1 MRNTIIALISKRGG
15 GLDSA
20 GGLFHALGLSRYR
33 IFNTIPAFT
42 LAEVLITLGIIGV
55 VAAMTLPTLIN
66 NYKKTEVTTH
76 LKKFFS
82 MMNQAILEEE
92 AASGSMEYWMPNC
105 NRSDKKCFENWYL
118 EHLDKHIKSYQ
129 KKASS
134 NDVNYNV
141 IFADGSGFNA
151 YVAGSTQ
158 IHFFYCTNFKYCNT
172 EKERYDG
179 VQSFLFTICKYK
191 NKYQL
196 VASDCNYQNK
206 TREKLLDLCLKGNS
220 DNADI
225 YSQGR
230 RHACTR
236 LIQYDGWE
244 IKDDYPWFQ
253 AKQPEKDK

>member
-1 MRNTIIALISKRGG
+1 MAG
-15 GLDSA
+15 GLDNA

-33 IFNTIPAFT
+33 KFNTIPAFT

-66 NYKKTEVTTH
+66 NYKKTGVTTQ

-92 AASGSMEYWMPNC
+92 AASGSMEYWMPDC
-105 NRSDKKCFENWYL
+105 GWQPKCFENWYL

-134 NDVNYNV
+134 NDINYNV

-151 YVAGSTQ
+151 YVAGSNQ
-158 IHFFYCTNFKYCNT
+158 IYFFYCTNFKYCNT

-206 TREKLLDLCLKGNS
+206 TREELLDLCLKGNS

-244 IKDDYPWFQ
+244 IKDDYPWYQ